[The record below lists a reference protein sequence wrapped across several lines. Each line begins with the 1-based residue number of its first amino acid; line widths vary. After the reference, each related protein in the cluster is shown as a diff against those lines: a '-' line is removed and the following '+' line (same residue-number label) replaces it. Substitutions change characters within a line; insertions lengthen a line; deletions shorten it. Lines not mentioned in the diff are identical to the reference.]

1 MFSQPISS
9 IMERRKFLT
18 APPDTTVR
26 DASKLMA
33 KKQVGAVLVV
43 EDGKLIGIFSERDV
57 VFRVVAKG
65 LDPQA
70 TALAAVMTPDPKTVK
85 KTNTF
90 GYAMTIM
97 HENGFRHLPVVEDGK
112 PIGVVSAR
120 TALDPEL
127 EDFVCEER
135 RRQSFQAES
144 R

>member
-70 TALAAVMTPDPKTVK
+70 TALAAVMTPPWTTIPPKRV
-85 KTNTF
+85 
-90 GYAMTIM
+90 
-97 HENGFRHLPVVEDGK
+97 
-112 PIGVVSAR
+112 AR
-120 TALDPEL
+120 A
-127 EDFVCEER
+127 F
-135 RRQSFQAES
+135 SS
-144 R
+144 S